1 MKKQLTVGSFLVFAG
16 FALGRISAGS
26 ALVLAAPA
34 PAAPYEQNG
43 GTHVYE
49 LRTYTAAEGRLPNLQ
64 ARFRDHTVTIFARH
78 GIKSVGYWTPIEGPT
93 AGTTLV
99 YLLEHPSRDDARK
112 NWADFAADPE
122 WKKVKADSE
131 TNAGGP
137 LTTKIDSLFLAPTDY
152 SPMK

>member
-1 MKKQLTVGSFLVFAG
+1 MTKQMSVGTFLVIAG

-26 ALVLAAPA
+26 ALLVAAPS
-34 PAAPYEQNG
+34 EQTAT
-43 GTHVYE
+43 THVYE

-64 ARFRDHTVTIFARH
+64 ARFRDHTLTVF
-78 GIKSVGYWTPIEGPT
+78 GYWTPIEGPT

-99 YLLEHPSRDDARK
+99 YLLEHPSRDEARK
-112 NWADFAADPE
+112 NWAEFGADPE

-137 LTTKIDSLFLAPTDY
+137 LTTKIDSVFLAPTDY

>member
-1 MKKQLTVGSFLVFAG
+1 MTKQLTVGTFLVFAG

-26 ALVLAAPA
+26 ALLVAAPA
-34 PAAPYEQNG
+34 EQTTAA
-43 GTHVYE
+43 HVYE

-64 ARFRDHTVTIFARH
+64 ARFRDHTLTIFGRH

-99 YLLEHPSRDDARK
+99 YLLEHPSREEARK

>member
-1 MKKQLTVGSFLVFAG
+1 MTKQLTVGTVLVVAG

-26 ALVLAAPA
+26 ALVVAAPFEQT
-34 PAAPYEQNG
+34 AATG
-43 GTHVYE
+43 HVYE

-64 ARFRDHTVTIFARH
+64 ARFRDHTMTIFNRH
-78 GIKSVGYWTPIEGPT
+78 GIKSVGYWTPIEGPS

-99 YLLEHPSRDDARK
+99 YLLEHPSREEARR
-112 NWADFAADPE
+112 NWAEFGADPE
-122 WKKVKADSE
+122 WKKVRADSE

-137 LTTKIDSLFLAPTDY
+137 LTTKIDSVFLAPTDY